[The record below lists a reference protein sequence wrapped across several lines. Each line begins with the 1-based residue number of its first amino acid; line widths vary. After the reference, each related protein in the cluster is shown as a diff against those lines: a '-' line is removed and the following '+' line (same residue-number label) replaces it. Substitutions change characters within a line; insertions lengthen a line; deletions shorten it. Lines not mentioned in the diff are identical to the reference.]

1 MVTGLETA
9 AGAAQVISLAF
20 QVFQGCIDAY
30 KFCHTAQLI
39 GIEGDLLRTRLQ
51 IERYRLEEW
60 AQCSRLNT
68 SSPDAR
74 LNWPLVY
81 DILEQQYT
89 ILTSADKLQSKYG
102 LKLLEDEV
110 EDGKEERREDVG
122 LGKVLRRLRPKLYSN
137 SASSKAIAKANGPWK
152 RMQWAAGGKEK
163 VVKVIDDLGELNTHL
178 ERLLDLPDRT
188 WLKTGMGALLR
199 DALSHTTDLT
209 EVETLQ
215 ALLRPGSGV
224 GDAAIA
230 SAARFKRIRLVLGV
244 DQRPGEIRPP
254 QTPAIYNSMPRL
266 KMIKE
271 KKIKAAG
278 NVLIRAGSIQLG
290 TYNDD
295 PVLVEWRHT
304 DAYKYDVLE
313 KHMQA
318 LALLLGIVDNTFA
331 TLPCIGLTASKECC
345 RFALVYEV
353 PVSTTEEQRSS
364 LTLHDAIASQRRMS
378 LRDRLSIACTLAE
391 AVLQLHTVGWLH
403 KSIRSDN
410 VIFLKNGQDLGASS
424 DVGKPYLMGYDYAR
438 PEAETSLTELPDAT
452 LQSDLYRHPQKRGA
466 VATGYRKQFDLFAL
480 GCVLTELALWEG
492 LVTTLSRLSLEDW
505 HKAIEDAER
514 TKKDLKLPSL
524 LDFWQ
529 DSQFVEDVSHAAGSR
544 YLEAVQLCLKDPSDQ
559 TDGDEASL
567 EVQRSVLEKLQECRV

>member
-74 LNWPLVY
+74 LNWPLIY

-215 ALLRPGSGV
+215 ALLRPASGV

-278 NVLIRAGSIQLG
+278 NVL
-290 TYNDD
+290 
-295 PVLVEWRHT
+295 
-304 DAYKYDVLE
+304 
-313 KHMQA
+313 
-318 LALLLGIVDNTFA
+318 
-331 TLPCIGLTASKECC
+331 ECC

-424 DVGKPYLMGYDYAR
+424 DMGKPYLMGYDYAR